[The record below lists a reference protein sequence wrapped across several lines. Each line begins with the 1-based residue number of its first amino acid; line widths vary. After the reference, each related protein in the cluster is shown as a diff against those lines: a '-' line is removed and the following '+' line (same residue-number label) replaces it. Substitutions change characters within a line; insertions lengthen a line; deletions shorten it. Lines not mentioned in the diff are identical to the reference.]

1 MKSIGKNKLKDIYK
15 LHFNQ
20 LLNQISD
27 TEYLYANDQDAK
39 KDFAEFDRLFR
50 EYANQVT
57 GMRSDEEKNIFDK
70 MDNYFYKKLII

>member
-39 KDFAEFDRLFR
+39 K
-50 EYANQVT
+50 
-57 GMRSDEEKNIFDK
+57 SFDK
-70 MDNYFYKKLII
+70 FHKCVVPIDDKEFFIIED